1 MELLIIRHG
10 QSEADI
16 LHRIEGRADFPL
28 TNLGVCQ
35 ATHMADWL
43 SQNYKPDFIVSSTLQ
58 RASMTA
64 QILAKKLG
72 IEVQHSPELMEFNN
86 GLVAGLTH
94 EEADLKYPKPQNI
107 KPHESYYEQETLIE
121 FRSRAET
128 ALSRIISDHPKSSRV
143 AVISHG
149 RMINMLFRSFLKLP
163 MDSSFWISTSDTG
176 IHLWAIDDD
185 VRSIK
190 FLNSTEHLLG
200 K

>member
-10 QSEADI
+10 QSDADI

-28 TNLGVCQ
+28 TELGVCQ

-43 SQNYKPDFIVSSTLQ
+43 YFNYKPDFILSSTLQ
-58 RASMTA
+58 RASLTA

-72 IEVQHSPELMEFNN
+72 IEVHYSPELMEFDN

-94 EEADLKYPKPQNI
+94 EDADLKYPKPEHI
-107 KPHESYYEQETLIE
+107 KLHESYYEQETLIE

-128 ALSRIISDHPKSSRV
+128 VLSKIISEYPRNSRV
-143 AVISHG
+143 AVVSHG

-163 MDSSFWISTSDTG
+163 MDSNFWISTSDTG
-176 IHLWAIDDD
+176 IHLWAINDDI
-185 VRSIK
+185 RSIK
-190 FLNSTEHLLG
+190 FLNSTEHLLF